1 MGYRCLALLV
11 LTILLPIHAH
21 GAKTDSEEERRIVA
35 EKVSRMNEEL
45 PMMINEVTRWES
57 TVVTGSTVSY
67 VFTLLNLTKEK
78 APDNIGFQLYRLAM
92 NGYCTAGGYVSQLR
106 DHEVD
111 LSIYY
116 RDVDGNIVASLMID
130 HGDCPEEGAKEETVV
145 KEPELGDTIVVES
158 EWLSL
163 SERLFAD
170 TIEVWPAPD
179 NPNERLVGKWQND
192 DAPVVYQFF
201 SNGDA
206 HRIEGN
212 TVTLLNY
219 SVPEVN
225 RVKRIM
231 LLKMNEKTESSFDL
245 YIQFYLHDQ
254 EARVAI
260 VKDGQKTF
268 EKWTYLGRPDMIA
281 IAKQY
286 GYGKRPWIS
295 RSQLLESEEY
305 KRLDDQDRLA
315 TRQNWEELFGT
326 TAKQ

>member
-1 MGYRCLALLV
+1 MGYRCLVLLV
-11 LTILLPIHAH
+11 ITILIPIHAL
-21 GAKTDSEEERRIVA
+21 GAMTLSEEERSIVA

-45 PMMINEVTRWES
+45 PKMLNEVTRWES
-57 TVVTGSTVSY
+57 TIVTGSTVSY
-67 VFTLLNLTKEK
+67 VFTLLNVTKEN

-116 RDVDGNIVASLMID
+116 RDVDGNIVASLIIN
-130 HGDCPEEGAKEETVV
+130 HGSCVEEDANEETVV
-145 KEPELGDTIVVES
+145 KEPELGDTIVVDP

-179 NPNERLVGKWQND
+179 NPNERLVGKWQVD

-212 TVTLLNY
+212 RVTLLNY

-225 RVKRIM
+225 KEKRIM
-231 LLKMNEKTESSFDL
+231 LLKINEKMESNYDL
-245 YIQFYLHDQ
+245 YIQFYLHAP
-254 EARVAI
+254 EARAAI
-260 VKDGQKTF
+260 VKDGIKTF
-268 EKWTYLGRPDMIA
+268 EKWTYAGRSDMTA

-305 KRLDDQDRLA
+305 KRLDDRDRLS
-315 TRQNWEELFGT
+315 TRQNWETLFGT
-326 TAKQ
+326 TTKQ